1 MKTSPKVT
9 LKMKTTPKTK
19 NMKTYLDC
27 ICNFS
32 PDYHR
37 IIKTQDLHDST
48 AGVGVSYPSKLMA
61 VRSVDK
67 NFLVVVV
74 RFLEA

>member
-37 IIKTQDLHDST
+37 KKTALRSKRIISIATRYKDPRP
-48 AGVGVSYPSKLMA
+48 A
-61 VRSVDK
+61 
-67 NFLVVVV
+67 
-74 RFLEA
+74 